1 MPTIACRRPACVLLL
16 ALPLLAL
23 AADEAGKVVSLRG
36 GALERQAG
44 AAWEALAEG
53 QAVQMGERLR
63 TGAGAVAVLEY
74 PGVGR
79 FVMGPASEIE
89 MGREPRDFDTAMNRG
104 ALWMQA
110 QPAAG
115 GSAAISTPIAVAGVR
130 GTAFSMVFGEG
141 EQAVCAC
148 TCEGQVDVR
157 GVDGSLLTVPRG
169 QYVAVDAG
177 KAVPAATTPSAPLLA
192 QTGGVFEFCHTC
204 HEVSA
209 EPRLKPDWR

>member
-1 MPTIACRRPACVLLL
+1 MRTIPSAILCCAVLLSL
-16 ALPLLAL
+16 HAQ
-23 AADEAGKVVSLRG
+23 AGDAGGTVVSVRG
-36 GALERQAG
+36 GALERQASEG
-44 AAWEALAEG
+44 WEALAEG
-53 QAVQMGERLR
+53 QTVQMGERLR
-63 TGAGAVAVLEY
+63 TGASAVAVLEY

-89 MGREPRDFDTAMNRG
+89 MGRDPRGFDTAMNRG

-110 QPAAG
+110 QPATG
-115 GSAAISTPIAVAGVR
+115 GHAAISTPIAVAGVR

-148 TCEGQVDVR
+148 TCEGQVEVR
-157 GVDGSLLTVPRG
+157 ATDGSLLTVPRG

-177 KAVPAATTPSAPLLA
+177 KAVPAATTSSAPLLA
-192 QTGGVFEFCHTC
+192 QTGGVFEFCHNC

-209 EPRLKPDWR
+209 EARLKPGWR

>member
-1 MPTIACRRPACVLLL
+1 MRTIPSAILCCAVLLSL
-16 ALPLLAL
+16 HAQ
-23 AADEAGKVVSLRG
+23 AGDAGGTVVSVRG
-36 GALERQAG
+36 GALERQASEG
-44 AAWEALAEG
+44 WEALAEG
-53 QAVQMGERLR
+53 QTVQMGERLR

-89 MGREPRDFDTAMNRG
+89 MGRDPRDFDTAMNRG

-110 QPAAG
+110 QPATG
-115 GSAAISTPIAVAGVR
+115 GHAAISTPIAVAGVR

-148 TCEGQVDVR
+148 TCEGQVEVR
-157 GVDGSLLTVPRG
+157 ATDGSLLTVPRG

-177 KAVPAATTPSAPLLA
+177 KAVPAATTSSAPLLA
-192 QTGGVFEFCHTC
+192 QTGGVFEFCHNC

-209 EPRLKPDWR
+209 EARLKPGWR